1 MPLLLL
7 LCFFLSG
14 ASGLCLEV
22 VWVRQLTHV
31 FGSTTLAI
39 STVLAPFMGGLAL
52 GSWLGGRYADRTRRG
67 ALASYALCELGI
79 AACALAIPLVLGGY
93 PEANAW
99 LWRRLGDSPTLLAL
113 ARFALSGLVLV
124 APTTLMGATLP
135 ILARHVVRTRAD
147 FGVLGRRVGTL
158 YAANTAGAVFG

>member
-39 STVLAPFMGGLAL
+39 STVLATFMGGLAL

-79 AACALAIPLVLGGY
+79 AACALVIPLALGG
-93 PEANAW
+93 
-99 LWRRLGDSPTLLAL
+99 
-113 ARFALSGLVLV
+113 FALSGLVLV